1 MSTQV
6 PSRIPPPTI
15 AGVHWF
21 GTPIDEAID
30 AFSATA
36 VRQSTLDPITTEV
49 VRLRCARYH
58 DCRLCQSLRIDDA
71 LREGLDEALA
81 AKVDVY
87 ETSDLD
93 DRLKA
98 AVALTHAVIL
108 DPAAAADPA
117 LAAQLHEHFSDE
129 QIAELLHDIVKWS
142 FQKVLVALRL
152 DAPVREGLSVLSF
165 DAHGDPSIGDVI
177 PG

>member
-1 MSTQV
+1 MSTAM
-6 PSRIPPPTI
+6 RIPPPQTT
-15 AGVHWF
+15 GVHWY

-36 VRQSTLDPITTEV
+36 VRASTLDPITTEV

-58 DCRLCQSLRIDDA
+58 DCRLCQSLRVDTA
-71 LREGLDEALA
+71 LAEGLDEQLA

-93 DRLKA
+93 ERLK
-98 AVALTHAVIL
+98 VALRLTDAVIV
-108 DPAAAADPA
+108 DPSCVDAA
-117 LAAQLHEHFSDE
+117 LAAQLHEHFSE
-129 QIAELLHDIVKWS
+129 AQIAELMHDIVKWS

-152 DAPVREGLSVLSF
+152 DVPVRDGLSVLSF
-165 DAHGDPSIGDVI
+165 DAHGDPSIGDPI
-177 PG
+177 AS